1 MIENLK
7 IKKQNLLSEKAKAN
21 YLNDVIEELK
31 IDLAIARIDTEIY
44 TLLLPKNESN
54 RLFKPGTHANI
65 KAVSMEKVGL
75 DYIPLIK
82 GAYNVLAGRGGSGKS
97 GIALTSMIKWLRVNT
112 GKNGLAFF
120 TEDGIEEIK
129 DRAKI
134 ICNNMRISMEIIDRI
149 HFITLD
155 NDDRIKW
162 VGQNRDGYTI
172 NFDYVNEVI
181 SYCTKNS
188 IEYIILD
195 PLKRFH
201 SLNENSNDDM
211 DVLVRDVITHIAVKT
226 NSVTLVLH
234 HSSKAQNG
242 ARGASTI
249 SDSARAAWQIG
260 RYFTKDNEDKMVLDE
275 SRKNKIKLDIIKDNM
290 GIERFCKI
298 RGEHNSIDNPLSG
311 FIYNHEPEV
320 VEYQCDM
327 PIVE

>member
-327 PIVE
+327 PIV

>member
-1 MIENLK
+1 MIEELK
-7 IKKQNLLSEKAKAN
+7 DKKQSLLSQKAKAN

-31 IDLAIARIDTEIY
+31 IDLQIHKIDVQIC
-44 TLLLPKNESN
+44 TLLLPKSESN
-54 RLFKPGTHANI
+54 RFFKPNKAENI
-65 KAVSMEKVGL
+65 KAVLMEKVGL

-97 GIALTSMIKWLRVNT
+97 GIALTSMIKWLKLNP
-112 GKNGLAFF
+112 KKQGLAFF
-120 TEDGIEEIK
+120 TEDGINEIK

-134 ICNNMRISMEIIDRI
+134 ICNKLGMSMQILERI

-172 NFDYVNEVI
+172 NFDYIDEVI
-181 SYCTKNS
+181 DFCLNNS

-211 DVLVRDVITHIAVKT
+211 DVLVRDAITHIAVKT
-226 NSVTLVLH
+226 NAVTLVLH

-260 RYFTKDNEDKMVLDE
+260 RYFVKDKEDKMVLDE
-275 SRKNKIKLDIIKDNM
+275 SRKDKIKLDIIKDNM
-290 GIERFCKI
+290 GIEKLCKI
-298 RGEHNSIDNPLSG
+298 RGEHNSIDNPLSR
-311 FIYNHEPEV
+311 FIYSNGPIIT
-320 VEYQCDM
+320 EYQCDM
-327 PIVE
+327 PIEL

>member
-129 DRAKI
+129 DRSRI

>member
-129 DRAKI
+129 DRARI